1 MSDVAGAPA
10 RERFP
15 GSAVWDDR
23 RNTSR
28 VQKVPP
34 HALPEALDAL
44 ARFRRAHPA
53 HAAWIAEGAPTLT
66 DDEHVRRFGEPYKTT
81 RARRS

>member
-1 MSDVAGAPA
+1 MSSSGDTRA

-15 GSAVWDDR
+15 GTAVWDDR

-34 HALPEALDAL
+34 TALPDAL
-44 ARFRRAHPA
+44 AALERFRREQPA
-53 HAAWIAEGAPTLT
+53 LAAWIGEGAPTLT
-66 DDEHVRRFGEPYKTT
+66 DEEHVRRFGEPYRAT